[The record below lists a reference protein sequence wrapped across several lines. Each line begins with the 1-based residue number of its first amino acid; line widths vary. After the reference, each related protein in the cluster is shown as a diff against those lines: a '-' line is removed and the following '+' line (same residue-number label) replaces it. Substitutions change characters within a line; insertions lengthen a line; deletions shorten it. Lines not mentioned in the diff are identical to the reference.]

1 MEGTITTDV
10 LEKHHLLLKTSSI
23 LIFAGS
29 VEIDDYKSK
38 ELNRRMYKMKVGS
51 IASLESQ
58 MNQGSQSILID
69 VRNLPNDSI
78 QSNMTNLKNLNGD
91 FWKHGNCK
99 IHLKILH
106 DNSEAII
113 ELGDEFKL
121 IPSPENIKLLKDM
134 FGDDAIMLNK

>member
-1 MEGTITTDV
+1 
-10 LEKHHLLLKTSSI
+10 
-23 LIFAGS
+23 
-29 VEIDDYKSK
+29 
-38 ELNRRMYKMKVGS
+38 MKVGS

-58 MNQGSQSILID
+58 MSQGNQSILID
-69 VRNLPNDSI
+69 ARNLPNDSI

-113 ELGDEFKL
+113 EFGDEFKL

>member
-1 MEGTITTDV
+1 
-10 LEKHHLLLKTSSI
+10 
-23 LIFAGS
+23 
-29 VEIDDYKSK
+29 
-38 ELNRRMYKMKVGS
+38 MKVGA

-58 MNQGSQSILID
+58 MSQGNQSILID
-69 VRNLPNDSI
+69 ARNLPNDSI

>member
-1 MEGTITTDV
+1 
-10 LEKHHLLLKTSSI
+10 
-23 LIFAGS
+23 
-29 VEIDDYKSK
+29 
-38 ELNRRMYKMKVGS
+38 MYKMKVVS

-58 MNQGSQSILID
+58 MSQGNQSILID
-69 VRNLPNDSI
+69 ARNLPNDSI

>member
-1 MEGTITTDV
+1 
-10 LEKHHLLLKTSSI
+10 
-23 LIFAGS
+23 
-29 VEIDDYKSK
+29 
-38 ELNRRMYKMKVGS
+38 MKVGS

-58 MNQGSQSILID
+58 MSQGNQSILID
-69 VRNLPNDSI
+69 ARNLPNDSI

-121 IPSPENIKLLKDM
+121 MPSPENIKLLKDM
-134 FGDDAIMLNK
+134 FGDDAIILNK